1 MPMHMQCPNV
11 VVGVD
16 AVALV
21 VALWCGVGLGEWVDR
36 EAADHGCRKVP
47 PVLECMMRDAMQ
59 ASR

>member
-21 VALWCGVGLGEWVDR
+21 AALWCGVGLGSGWSDR
-36 EAADHGCRKVP
+36 KAADHGCRKVP
-47 PVLECMMRDAMQ
+47 PVRLECMMRDAMIT
-59 ASR
+59 

>member
-21 VALWCGVGLGEWVDR
+21 VALWCGVGLGSGWSDR
-36 EAADHGCRKVP
+36 KAADHSCRKVP
-47 PVLECMMRDAMQ
+47 PVLECMMRDAMIT
-59 ASR
+59 

>member
-21 VALWCGVGLGEWVDR
+21 VALWCGVGLGSGWSDRKAATEAMRPARRSSARVGPGPWV
-36 EAADHGCRKVP
+36 HC
-47 PVLECMMRDAMQ
+47 
-59 ASR
+59 

>member
-21 VALWCGVGLGEWVDR
+21 VALWCGVGLGSGWSDR
-36 EAADHGCRKVP
+36 KAADHGCRKVP
-47 PVLECMMRDAMQ
+47 PVLECMMCDAMIT
-59 ASR
+59 